1 MSSKTGKAAAEERPT
16 IAPLVGPDDERVF
29 TNSGIEIEGLYTEND
44 VAPGL
49 EERLGRPGEP
59 PFTRGIHE
67 GVYRDPLLTMRQYA
81 RFASPEDTNE
91 RYRYLIE
98 HRSNR
103 LSKGLDPPTPLRPA
117 FRQPLR
123 PRSGRRNR

>member
-29 TNSGIEIEGLYTEND
+29 TDSGIEIEGLYTEND

-49 EERLGRPGEP
+49 EERLGRPREP

-67 GVYRDPLLTMRQYA
+67 GMYRDPLWKISQYA
-81 RFASPEDTNE
+81 GLASPQETNK
-91 RYRYLIE
+91 RYPHPIQ
-98 HRSNR
+98 H
-103 LSKGLDPPTPLRPA
+103 DPPHPP
-117 FRQPLR
+117 
-123 PRSGRRNR
+123 